1 MGDRGAAM
9 IEQALAS
16 LAERTRFVDETVSNA
31 AAQHLTPHLQ
41 APFAVCAVGGYGRRE
56 LFQYSDIDLLV
67 LAESES
73 GLAAMKEPLSQFL
86 RVVWDCGLHASQSVR
101 TIAECCRLHEQN
113 IELHISLLD
122 LRFVFGNA
130 SLFERLASGLP
141 AFYQKHENKLIGELA
156 QMAAKRHTKFNNT
169 VYHLEPNIKEAPG
182 GFRDIHL
189 LHWMAFLTNPRKTGA
204 VSSAPP
210 QGMAS
215 SDPDWRRAAAPL
227 ALLAHDKGRIQEA
240 LDAIE
245 GPRTFLIAVR
255 CFLHSAS
262 KRDNNLLSFE
272 LQDKI
277 SADWLNESA
286 DPAEWMRLYYRNAR
300 QVFHAALRA
309 LEFAELKDPSIAR
322 QFRDWRARLSTSEF
336 TVSHERI
343 FLRNAAYTLNS
354 AESALALFTFAARHG
369 IALSWDAQRRVSADT
384 ELPGRFLSQPPPWN
398 AWREFFSQPNVA
410 MALRQ
415 MQDTGLL
422 SAAIPH
428 WQTVECLVVRD
439 FYHRYTVDEHSIVA
453 IEMIDQLGLKP
464 DLSVRFRQLLLE
476 EEDRASLRL
485 ALLLHDV
492 GKGTRPG
499 DHVRGSLEAASDV
512 FERLSVPPQNRET
525 IEFLIAHHLDLSKV
539 MTGRDL
545 DDPATGRF
553 LTSQIPTQEHL
564 RRLALLTYA
573 DISAVNPTA
582 MTPWRLEQLWRA
594 YSACQEQLTREL
606 ITNRIDRTQGASLA
620 AGQSPELAAFLEGF
634 PTRYLRTHTV
644 AQVRRHFELD
654 QKRQRDGTAVSI
666 TQDSGAFL
674 LTVLASD
681 QPGLFAKLCG
691 ALACRGM
698 NILKAEASSNSNGCI
713 LDLIRFSDPMR
724 NLELNP
730 DEVSRLEWTVE
741 CVLRGSLSVADL
753 IKQRRHAPRPSSG
766 SKIMPSVRFSNEAS
780 DDCTLIDF
788 TGEDRPGLLYD
799 MTSAISA
806 AGCNIEL
813 VLVDTEAH
821 KAMDVFY
828 LTQAGG
834 KLDEGAAEGLLEE
847 LKKVAMPV

>member
-1 MGDRGAAM
+1 MGDSGAAI

-16 LAERTRFVDETVSNA
+16 LAQRTQSVDETVSDA
-31 AAQHLTPHLQ
+31 AARYLTPRLQ
-41 APFAVCAVGGYGRRE
+41 TAFAICAVGGYGRSE
-56 LFQYSDIDLLV
+56 LFPYSDVDLLM

-73 GLAAMKEPLSQFL
+73 AVAQMKEPLSHFL
-86 RVVWDCGLHASQSVR
+86 RVVWDSGLHASQSVR
-101 TIAECCRLHEQN
+101 TIGECCRLHGQN

-122 LRFVFGNA
+122 LRFVYGSM
-130 SLFERLASGLP
+130 SLFERLAAALP
-141 AFYQKHENKLIGELA
+141 AFYWKHENRMIGELA
-156 QMAAKRHTKFNNT
+156 EMAGKRHAKFNNT

-189 LHWMAFLTNPRKTGA
+189 LHWI
-204 VSSAPP
+204 S
-210 QGMAS
+210 
-215 SDPDWRRAAAPL
+215 
-227 ALLAHDKGRIQEA
+227 LLGHDKGRIREA
-240 LDAIE
+240 LEAIE
-245 GPRTFLIAVR
+245 GPRRFLTAVR
-255 CFLHSAS
+255 CFLHTVS
-262 KRDNNLLSFE
+262 KRDNNLLGFE

-277 SADWLNESA
+277 TAYWLNESA
-286 DPAEWMRLYYRNAR
+286 EPAEWMRLYYRNAR

-309 LEFAELKDPSIAR
+309 LEFAELKDPSMAR
-322 QFRDWRARLSTSEF
+322 QFRDWRGRLSTSDF

-343 FLRNAAYTLNS
+343 FLRNPAYTLSS
-354 AESALALFTFAARHG
+354 AENVLRLFTFAARHG
-369 IALSWDAQRRVSADT
+369 IPLSWDSQRRVSTDAA
-384 ELPGRFLSQPPPWN
+384 LPGRFVSEPPPWA
-398 AWREFFSQPNVA
+398 AWHEFFSQPNVA

-453 IEMIDQLGLKP
+453 VEVIDRLGLKP
-464 DLSVRFRQLLLE
+464 DLSVRFRELLLE
-476 EEDRASLRL
+476 EEDRATLRL

-492 GKGTRPG
+492 GKGTLPG
-499 DHVRGSLEAASDV
+499 DHVRGSLAAARDV
-512 FERLSVPPQNRET
+512 FERLSVPPKNRET

-553 LTSQIPTQEHL
+553 LTSQLPTQEDL

-582 MTPWRLEQLWRA
+582 MTPWRLEQLWRV
-594 YSACQEQLTREL
+594 YSAGQEQLTREL
-606 ITNRIDRTQGASLA
+606 IANRIDRERGAGLGA
-620 AGQSPELAAFLEGF
+620 DDSPELDAFLQGF
-634 PTRYLRTHTV
+634 PTRYLRTHTA

-654 QKRQRDGTAVSI
+654 RKRRRDGTAVSI
-666 TQDSGAFL
+666 TQDSGAYL

-681 QPGLFAKLCG
+681 QAGLFSKLCG

-730 DEVSRLEWTVE
+730 DEVNRLEWTVE
-741 CVLRGSLSVADL
+741 CVLRDSLSVADL

-788 TGEDRPGLLYD
+788 TGEDRPGLLYE

-821 KAMDVFY
+821 KAIDVFY
-828 LTQAGG
+828 VTQAGR
-834 KLDEGAAEGLLEE
+834 KLDEGAAESLSEE
-847 LKKVAMPV
+847 LKRVAMPV

>member
-1 MGDRGAAM
+1 MGDGGAA
-9 IEQALAS
+9 IVDRALAS
-16 LAERTRFVDETVSNA
+16 LAQRTQFVDETVA
-31 AAQHLTPHLQ
+31 KAGAEHLTPRLP
-41 APFAVCAVGGYGRRE
+41 AEFSVCAVGGYGRRE
-56 LFQYSDIDLLV
+56 LFPYSDIDLLV
-67 LAESES
+67 LADAES
-73 GLAAMKEPLSQFL
+73 GVAQMKEPLSHFL
-86 RVVWDCGLHASQSVR
+86 RVVWDAGLHASQSVR
-101 TIAECCRLHEQN
+101 TVAECCRLQEQN

-122 LRFVFGNA
+122 LRFVYGST
-130 SLFERLASGLP
+130 SLFERLAGALP
-141 AFYQKHENKLIGELA
+141 AFYQKQENRLIGELA
-156 QMAAKRHTKFNNT
+156 AMAGKRHTKFNNT

-189 LHWMAFLTNPRKTGA
+189 LHWM
-204 VSSAPP
+204 S
-210 QGMAS
+210 
-215 SDPDWRRAAAPL
+215 
-227 ALLAHDKGRIQEA
+227 LLAHERGRIQEA

-245 GPRTFLIAVR
+245 GPKRFLTAVR
-255 CFLHSAS
+255 CFLHAAS

-277 SADWLNESA
+277 TAYWLDESSEA
-286 DPAEWMRLYYRNAR
+286 AEWMRLYYRNAR

-343 FLRNAAYTLNS
+343 FLRNPATTLAS
-354 AESALALFTFAARHG
+354 AESALALFTFTARHG
-369 IALSWDAQRRVSADT
+369 IPLSWDAQRRVSADAALG
-384 ELPGRFLSQPPPWN
+384 ERFVSQPPPWA
-398 AWREFFSQPNVA
+398 AWRELFSQPHVA

-428 WQTVECLVVRD
+428 WQAVECLVVRD

-453 IEMIDQLGLKP
+453 VEVIDQLGLKP
-464 DLSVRFRQLLLE
+464 DVSLRFRELLLE
-476 EEDRASLRL
+476 EEDRATLRL

-492 GKGTRPG
+492 GKGTLPG
-499 DHVRGSLEAASDV
+499 DHVRGSLEAARAV
-512 FERLSVPPQNRET
+512 FERLAVPAQNRET

-553 LTSQIPTQEHL
+553 LTSRIPTQENL
-564 RRLALLTYA
+564 RRLALLTFA

-594 YSACQEQLTREL
+594 YSAGQEQLTREL
-606 ITNRIDRTQGASLA
+606 IANRIDSEQGAVVGA
-620 AGQSPELAAFLEGF
+620 NESPELAAFLEGF
-634 PTRYLRTHTV
+634 PTRYLRTHTA

-654 QKRQRDGTAVSI
+654 QKRRRDGTAVSI
-666 TQDSGAFL
+666 TQDVGTYL

-741 CVLRGSLSVADL
+741 CVLRDSLSVADL
-753 IKQRRHAPRPSSG
+753 IRQRRHAPRPSSG
-766 SKIMPSVRFSNEAS
+766 SKIMPAVRFSNEAS

-821 KAMDVFY
+821 KAIDVFY
-828 LTQAGG
+828 VTQNGE
-834 KLDEGAAEGLLEE
+834 KLEEEAAEGLLEE
-847 LKKVAMPV
+847 LKRVAMPV

>member
-1 MGDRGAAM
+1 MEDSGASI

-16 LAERTRFVDETVSNA
+16 LVERTQYVDRIVSDA
-31 AAQHLTPHLQ
+31 ADRHLTPQLSL
-41 APFAVCAVGGYGRRE
+41 PFAICAVGGYGRSE
-56 LFQYSDIDLLV
+56 LFPHSDVDLLV
-67 LAESES
+67 LAENET
-73 GLAAMKEPLSQFL
+73 GVAAMKEPLSHFL
-86 RVVWDCGLHASQSVR
+86 RVVWDSGLRASQSVR

-122 LRFVFGNA
+122 LRFVYGDAGVFQ
-130 SLFERLASGLP
+130 RLASALP
-141 AFYQKHENKLIGELA
+141 AFYQKQESRLMRELA
-156 QMAAKRHTKFNNT
+156 EMACKRHAKFNNT

-189 LHWMAFLTNPRKTGA
+189 LHW
-204 VSSAPP
+204 
-210 QGMAS
+210 
-215 SDPDWRRAAAPL
+215 L
-227 ALLAHDKGRIQEA
+227 ALLAQEKGRIREA
-240 LDAIE
+240 LAGIE
-245 GPRTFLIAVR
+245 GPRRFLTAVR
-255 CFLHSAS
+255 CFLHRQSN
-262 KRDNNLLSFE
+262 RDNNLLGFE

-277 SADWLNESA
+277 TAFWLDDAAE
-286 DPAEWMRLYYRNAR
+286 PAEWMRLYYRNAR
-300 QVFHAALRA
+300 QVFQAALRA

-322 QFRDWRARLSTSEF
+322 QFRDWRERLSSSDF

-343 FLRNAAYTLNS
+343 FLRNPAHTLSSPENV
-354 AESALALFTFAARHG
+354 LALFTFAARHG
-369 IALSWDAQRRVSADT
+369 IRLSWDAQRRIT
-384 ELPGRFLSQPPPWN
+384 EETQLPAQFLTKPPPWTAWRALLSQPH
-398 AWREFFSQPNVA
+398 VA
-410 MALRQ
+410 LALRQ
-415 MQDTGLL
+415 MQETGLL

-428 WQTVECLVVRD
+428 WHTVECLVVRD

-453 IEMIDQLGLKP
+453 VEVIDQLGLKQ
-464 DLSVRFRQLLLE
+464 DVSVRFRELLLQ
-476 EEDRASLRL
+476 EEDRATLRL

-499 DHVRGSLEAASDV
+499 DHVIGSLEAAADV

-525 IEFLIAHHLDLSKV
+525 INFLIARHLDLSSV

-553 LTSQIPTQEHL
+553 LTSRIPTQEDL

-594 YSACQEQLTREL
+594 YSAGLEQLTREL
-606 ITNRIDRTQGASLA
+606 IANRIDSEQGSSAASE
-620 AGQSPELAAFLEGF
+620 SPELALFLEGF
-634 PTRYLRTHTV
+634 PTRYLRTHTR

-654 QKRQRDGTAVSI
+654 RQRRREGVAVSI
-666 TQDSGAFL
+666 SQDAGTYL

-681 QPGLFAKLCG
+681 QTGLFAKLCG

-730 DEVSRLEWTVE
+730 DEVRRLEWTVE
-741 CVLRGSLSVADL
+741 CVLRDSLSVADL
-753 IKQRRHAPRPSSG
+753 IKQRRSVPRPSSA
-766 SKIMPSVRFSNEAS
+766 SKIMPSVRFNNDAS
-780 DDCTLIDF
+780 DECTLIDF
-788 TGEDRPGLLYD
+788 VGEDRPGLLYD
-799 MTSAISA
+799 LTSAISA

-821 KAMDVFY
+821 KAIDVFY
-828 LTQAGG
+828 VTRAGA
-834 KLDEGAAEGLLEE
+834 KLDEALSQNLLDE
-847 LKKVAMPV
+847 LKRVAMPV

>member
-16 LAERTRFVDETVSNA
+16 LASRTRFVDETVSNA
-31 AAQHLTPHLQ
+31 AAQHLTLHLQ
-41 APFAVCAVGGYGRRE
+41 TPFAVCAVGGYGRRE
-56 LFQYSDIDLLV
+56 LFPYSDIDLLV

-73 GLAAMKEPLSQFL
+73 GLAAIKEPLSHFL
-86 RVVWDCGLHASQSVR
+86 RVIWDCGLHASQSVR
-101 TIAECCRLHEQN
+101 TIADCCRLHEQN

-122 LRFVFGNA
+122 LRFVSGSA
-130 SLFERLASGLP
+130 SLFERLTSGLP
-141 AFYQKHENKLIGELA
+141 AFYRKHENKLIDELA
-156 QMAAKRHTKFNNT
+156 GMAAKRHAKFNNT
-169 VYHLEPNIKEAPG
+169 VYHLEPSIKEAPG

-189 LHWMAFLTNPRKTGA
+189 LHWM
-204 VSSAPP
+204 S
-210 QGMAS
+210 
-215 SDPDWRRAAAPL
+215 
-227 ALLAHDKGRIQEA
+227 LLAHERGRIQEA
-240 LDAIE
+240 LEAIE
-245 GPRTFLIAVR
+245 GPRRFLTAVR

-354 AESALALFTFAARHG
+354 AESALELFTFTARHG
-369 IALSWDAQRRVSADT
+369 IPLSWDAQRRVFSDA
-384 ELPGRFLSQPPPWN
+384 ELPPRFLSQPPPWN
-398 AWREFFSQPNVA
+398 AWREFFSQPHVA

-428 WQTVECLVVRD
+428 WHAVECLVVRD

-453 IEMIDQLGLKP
+453 IEVIDQLGLKP
-464 DLSVRFRQLLLE
+464 EFSVRFRQLLLE

-499 DHVRGSLEAASDV
+499 DHVQGSLEAASDV

-539 MTGRDL
+539 MTRRDL

-553 LTSQIPTQEHL
+553 LTSQIPTQEQL

-606 ITNRIDRTQGASLA
+606 ITNRIDREQGASLA

-634 PTRYLRTHTV
+634 PTRYLRTHTA

-654 QKRQRDGTAVSI
+654 QKRRREGTAVSI

-713 LDLIRFSDPMR
+713 LDLIRFSDPLR

-730 DEVSRLEWTVE
+730 DEVIRLEWTVE

-766 SKIMPSVRFSNEAS
+766 SKVMPSVRFSNEAS

-834 KLDEGAAEGLLEE
+834 KLDEGAAQGLLEE
-847 LKKVAMPV
+847 LKRVAMPV

>member
-1 MGDRGAAM
+1 MGDGGAAI

-16 LAERTRFVDETVSNA
+16 LAQRTQFVDQTVSEA
-31 AAQHLTPHLQ
+31 AAEYLTPRLQ
-41 APFAVCAVGGYGRRE
+41 TPFAVCAVGGYGRSE
-56 LFQYSDIDLLV
+56 LFPYSDIDLLV
-67 LAESES
+67 LADSES
-73 GLAAMKEPLSQFL
+73 GVAAMKEPLSHFL
-86 RVVWDCGLHASQSVR
+86 RVVWDSGLHASQSVR
-101 TIAECCRLHEQN
+101 TVAECSRLHEQN

-122 LRFVFGNA
+122 LRFVYGSA
-130 SLFERLASGLP
+130 HLFEQLAAALP
-141 AFYQKHENKLIGELA
+141 AFYQKYENKLIGELSE
-156 QMAAKRHTKFNNT
+156 MAAHRHARFNNT

-189 LHWMAFLTNPRKTGA
+189 LHWIC
-204 VSSAPP
+204 
-210 QGMAS
+210 
-215 SDPDWRRAAAPL
+215 
-227 ALLAHDKGRIQEA
+227 LLAHDKGRIGEA
-240 LDAIE
+240 LAAIE
-245 GPRTFLIAVR
+245 GPKKFLTAVR
-255 CFLHSAS
+255 CFLHAES
-262 KRDNNLLSFE
+262 KRDNNLLGFE

-277 SADWLNESA
+277 TAYWLNESA
-286 DPAEWMRLYYRNAR
+286 EAAEWMRLYYRNAR
-300 QVFHAALRA
+300 QVFQAALRA

-322 QFRDWRARLSTSEF
+322 QFRDWRGRLSTGDF

-343 FLRNAAYTLNS
+343 FLRNPAYTLSS
-354 AESALALFTFAARHG
+354 AESALQLFTFAARHG
-369 IALSWDAQRRVSADT
+369 IPLSWDAQRRVSADSA
-384 ELPGRFLSQPPPWN
+384 LPERFRSAPPPWP

-415 MQDTGLL
+415 MQETGLL

-453 IEMIDQLGLKP
+453 VEVIDQLGLKP
-464 DLSVRFRQLLLE
+464 EVSVRFRELLLE
-476 EEDRASLRL
+476 EEDRATLRL

-499 DHVRGSLEAASDV
+499 DHVQGSLEAAREV
-512 FERLSVPPQNRET
+512 AERLSIPAQNRET

-553 LTSQIPTQEHL
+553 LTSQISTQEDL

-582 MTPWRLEQLWRA
+582 MTPWRLEQLWRV
-594 YSACQEQLTREL
+594 YSAGQEQLTREL
-606 ITNRIDRTQGASLA
+606 IADRIDTGKPGATL
-620 AGQSPELAAFLEGF
+620 GGNEWPELAAFLQGF
-634 PTRYLRTHTV
+634 PTRYLRTHTK

-654 QKRQRDGTAVSI
+654 QNRQRDGMAVSI
-666 TQDSGAFL
+666 TQDAGAYL

-691 ALACRGM
+691 ALACKGM

-730 DEVSRLEWTVE
+730 DEVNRLEWTVE
-741 CVLRGSLSVADL
+741 CVLRDRLSVADL

-766 SKIMPSVRFSNEAS
+766 SKIMPSVRFSNDAS

-788 TGEDRPGLLYD
+788 SGEDRPGLLYE
-799 MTSAISA
+799 MTAAISG

-828 LTQAGG
+828 VTQGGG
-834 KLDEGAAEGLLEE
+834 KLEEGAARNLLEE
-847 LKKVAMPV
+847 LKRVAMPV